1 MKGVTMNK
9 KITALICAAA
19 MLLVSGCSGQNGSQ
33 TESSANSVSSVSE
46 AEITDTVSSV
56 SEAEITD
63 SVDNVS
69 EAEIIDSLNNGI
81 IIDEVSGNV
90 YKNERNANPVSPN
103 IFCADPTA
111 VEYNGRLYIYGTN
124 DHQQSEE
131 GTTND
136 YAHIRSLVVFS
147 TDDMVNW
154 IYHGRIEVGE
164 IAPWI
169 YNSWAPSIVSRVEDD
184 GLTHFYLYFSNSGA
198 GVGVITST
206 DPVGPWTDPLG
217 EPLVYQNMPGLENC
231 PAPFDP
237 GVCIDENGVGWLSFG
252 GGTPSDGSTMHTKI
266 PKIARLGEDML
277 SFDSEFVS
285 IDAPYFFEASELNY
299 IDGVYYYT
307 YCTDWQDHKIGWEE
321 YEGVDVPPACS
332 MAYMTTKTPLDADSW
347 ECRGAYFYNAGQNA
361 DGESGMR
368 WANNHTHF
376 CEFQGTNYIV
386 HHTLL
391 LEELEGGTS
400 GFRSLMV
407 DYLPMNAADEE
418 IPITAATRHGVS
430 QIKLLD
436 PYAENSGAV
445 MFTSADIGY
454 TDGNDPAAKSKADG
468 AWIYV
473 RGADFGYGASAF
485 TAEVKGKG
493 RIEVRLDSI
502 SGEAVSFI
510 EFDNADYAKVRS
522 AEFSQFDGRNHNIY
536 LVFSGADIE
545 LRSWQFTKG
554 NDELR
559 PEENISDTEIKYETL
574 ILTGQAVNPGP
585 SPSAVVEM
593 TGDGEYSVKST
604 SFEKDSEVLNFGFI
618 NVDPDAEYKVLVKS
632 IGLETENG
640 IVEVPVNAELD
651 PSSSSANGLANGWM
665 GAEIGSVVYGTE
677 ECGIVA
683 AETTIDWIGYRFA
696 LVVNGEEVP
705 FTSITYNLEISGL
718 ILD

>member
-1 MKGVTMNK
+1 
-9 KITALICAAA
+9 
-19 MLLVSGCSGQNGSQ
+19 
-33 TESSANSVSSVSE
+33 
-46 AEITDTVSSV
+46 
-56 SEAEITD
+56 
-63 SVDNVS
+63 
-69 EAEIIDSLNNGI
+69 
-81 IIDEVSGNV
+81 
-90 YKNERNANPVSPN
+90 
-103 IFCADPTA
+103 
-111 VEYNGRLYIYGTN
+111 
-124 DHQQSEE
+124 
-131 GTTND
+131 
-136 YAHIRSLVVFS
+136 
-147 TDDMVNW
+147 
-154 IYHGRIEVGE
+154 
-164 IAPWI
+164 
-169 YNSWAPSIVSRVEDD
+169 
-184 GLTHFYLYFSNSGA
+184 
-198 GVGVITST
+198 
-206 DPVGPWTDPLG
+206 
-217 EPLVYQNMPGLENC
+217 MPGLENC

-237 GVCIDENGVGWLSFG
+237 GVCIDENGTGWLSFG
-252 GGTPSDGSTMHTKI
+252 GGNAADGGVVHTNV
-266 PKIARLGEDML
+266 PKVARLGADML

-299 IDGVYYYT
+299 IDGTYYYT
-307 YCTDWQDHKIGWEE
+307 YCNDWQNRNKWDRKDIPA
-321 YEGVDVPPACS
+321 PPSCS

-347 ECRGAYFYNAGQNA
+347 EYRGAYFYNSGQNA

-368 WANNHTHF
+368 WGNNHTHF
-376 CEFQGTNYIV
+376 CEYQGTNYII

-391 LEELEGGTS
+391 LEELTGGTA
-400 GFRSLMV
+400 GFRSIMV
-407 DYLPMNAADEE
+407 DYLPMNAADGE
-418 IPITAATRHGVS
+418 IPITAATRQGVS

-485 TAEVKGKG
+485 TADVKGKG

-554 NDELR
+554 NEELR

-585 SPSAVVEM
+585 SPSAYVEM

-604 SFEKDSEVLNFGFI
+604 SFEKESELLNFGFI
-618 NVDPDAEYKVLVKS
+618 NVDPDAKYKVLVKS
-632 IGLETENG
+632 IGLETEKG

-651 PSSSSANGLANGWM
+651 PTSGSANGLANGWM
-665 GAEIGSVVYGTE
+665 GAEIGSVIYGTE

-683 AETTIDWIGYRFA
+683 AKTTVDWIGYRFA
-696 LVVNGEEVP
+696 LIINGEETP
-705 FTSITYNLEISGL
+705 FTSITYNFTVSGL
-718 ILD
+718 ELDG

>member
-19 MLLVSGCSGQNGSQ
+19 MLLVSGCSEQNGSDDSPAQ
-33 TESSANSVSSVSE
+33 TESSADSVSS
-46 AEITDTVSSV
+46 
-56 SEAEITD
+56 
-63 SVDNVS
+63 VS

-90 YKNERNANPVSPN
+90 YKNERNANPISPS
-103 IFCADPTA
+103 IFCADPTS
-111 VEYNGRLYIYGTN
+111 VEYNGRLYVYGTN
-124 DHQQSEE
+124 DQQQAEE
-131 GTTND
+131 GTKND
-136 YAHIRSLVVFS
+136 YAHIKSLVVFS

-154 IYHGRIEVGE
+154 IYHGRIEVDK

-169 YNSWAPSIVSRVEDD
+169 YNSWAPSIASRVEED
-184 GLTHFYLYFSNSGA
+184 GLTHFYLYFSNGGS

-206 DPVGPWTDPLG
+206 DPVGPWSDPLG
-217 EPLVYQNMPGLENC
+217 APLVYQNMPGLENC

-237 GVCIDENGVGWLSFG
+237 GVCIDENGTGWLSFG
-252 GGTPSDGSTMHTKI
+252 GGNAADGGVVHTNV
-266 PKIARLGEDML
+266 PKIARLGADML

-299 IDGVYYYT
+299 IDGTYYYT
-307 YCTDWQDHKIGWEE
+307 YCNDWQNRNKWDRKDIPA
-321 YEGVDVPPACS
+321 PPSCS

-347 ECRGAYFYNAGQNA
+347 EYRGAYFYNSGQNA

-368 WANNHTHF
+368 WGNNHTHF
-376 CEFQGTNYIV
+376 CEYQGTNYII

-391 LEELEGGTS
+391 LEELTGGTA
-400 GFRSLMV
+400 GFRSIMV
-407 DYLPMNAADEE
+407 DYLPMNAADGE
-418 IPITAATRHGVS
+418 IPITAATRQGVS

-485 TAEVKGKG
+485 TADVKGKG

-554 NDELR
+554 NEELR

-585 SPSAVVEM
+585 SPSAYVEM

-604 SFEKDSEVLNFGFI
+604 SFEKESELLNFGFI
-618 NVDPDAEYKVLVKS
+618 NVDPDAKYKLLVKS
-632 IGLETENG
+632 IGLETEKG

-651 PSSSSANGLANGWM
+651 PTSGSANGLANGWM
-665 GAEIGSVVYGTE
+665 GAEIGSVIYGTK

-683 AETTIDWIGYRFA
+683 AKTTVGWIGYRFA
-696 LVVNGEEVP
+696 LMINGEETP
-705 FTSITYNLEISGL
+705 FTSITYNFTVSGL
-718 ILD
+718 ELDG

>member
-1 MKGVTMNK
+1 MNK

-19 MLLVSGCSGQNGSQ
+19 MLLVSGCSEQNGSDDSPAQ
-33 TESSANSVSSVSE
+33 TESSADSVSS
-46 AEITDTVSSV
+46 
-56 SEAEITD
+56 
-63 SVDNVS
+63 VS

-90 YKNERNANPVSPN
+90 YKNERNANPISPS
-103 IFCADPTA
+103 IFCADPTS
-111 VEYNGRLYIYGTN
+111 VEYNGRLYVYGTN
-124 DHQQSEE
+124 DQQQAEE
-131 GTTND
+131 GTKND
-136 YAHIRSLVVFS
+136 YAHIKSLVVFS

-154 IYHGRIEVGE
+154 IYHGRIEVDK

-169 YNSWAPSIVSRVEDD
+169 YNSWAPSIASRVEED
-184 GLTHFYLYFSNSGA
+184 GLTHFYLYFSNGGS

-206 DPVGPWTDPLG
+206 DPVGPWSDPLG
-217 EPLVYQNMPGLENC
+217 APLVYQNMPGLENC

-237 GVCIDENGVGWLSFG
+237 GVCIDENGTGWLSFG
-252 GGTPSDGSTMHTKI
+252 GGNAADGGVVHTNV
-266 PKIARLGEDML
+266 PKIARLGADML

-299 IDGVYYYT
+299 IDGTYYYT
-307 YCTDWQDHKIGWEE
+307 YCNDWQNRNKWDRKDIPA
-321 YEGVDVPPACS
+321 PPSCS

-347 ECRGAYFYNAGQNA
+347 EYRGAYFYNSGQNA

-368 WANNHTHF
+368 WGNNHTHF
-376 CEFQGTNYIV
+376 CEYQGTNYII

-391 LEELEGGTS
+391 LEELTGGTA
-400 GFRSLMV
+400 GFRSIMV
-407 DYLPMNAADEE
+407 DYLPMNAADGE
-418 IPITAATRHGVS
+418 IPITAATRQGVS

-485 TAEVKGKG
+485 TADVKGKG

-554 NDELR
+554 NEELR

-585 SPSAVVEM
+585 SPSAYVEM

-604 SFEKDSEVLNFGFI
+604 SFEKESELLNFGFI
-618 NVDPDAEYKVLVKS
+618 NVDPDAKYKLLVKS
-632 IGLETENG
+632 IGLETEKG

-651 PSSSSANGLANGWM
+651 PTSGSANGLANGWM
-665 GAEIGSVVYGTE
+665 GAEIGSVIYGTK

-683 AETTIDWIGYRFA
+683 AKTTVGWIGYRFA
-696 LVVNGEEVP
+696 LMINGEETP
-705 FTSITYNLEISGL
+705 FTSITYNFTVSGL
-718 ILD
+718 ELDG

>member
-1 MKGVTMNK
+1 MK
-9 KITALICAAA
+9 I
-19 MLLVSGCSGQNGSQ
+19 
-33 TESSANSVSSVSE
+33 SE
-46 AEITDTVSSV
+46 
-56 SEAEITD
+56 
-63 SVDNVS
+63 NC
-69 EAEIIDSLNNGI
+69 
-81 IIDEVSGNV
+81 
-90 YKNERNANPVSPN
+90 YKLENTANPISPN
-103 IFCADPTA
+103 VFCADPTG

-124 DHQQSEE
+124 DHQQYEAV
-131 GTTND
+131 GDDGKND
-136 YAHIRSLVVFS
+136 YVHIKSIVMLS

-154 IYHGRIEVGE
+154 EYHGFIDIAK

-169 YNSWAPSIVSRVEDD
+169 VNSWAPSVASRVEAD
-184 GLTHFYLYFSNSGA
+184 GKTHFYLYFSNSGC
-198 GVGVITST
+198 GVGVLTAEH
-206 DPVGPWTDPLG
+206 PLGPWSDPLG
-217 EPLVYQNMPGLENC
+217 KPLIYQNMPGLENC

-237 GVCIDENGVGWLSFG
+237 GVCLDENGTGWLAFG
-252 GGTPSDGSTMHTKI
+252 GGTPPESDTLHTCI
-266 PKIARLGEDML
+266 PKIVRLGKDML

-285 IDAPYFFEASELNY
+285 IDAPYFCEASELNY
-299 IDGVYYYT
+299 IDGTYYYT
-307 YCTDWQDHKIGWEE
+307 YCNDWQNRSKWDRKDIPA
-321 YEGVDVPPACS
+321 PPTCS

-347 ECRGAYFYNAGQNA
+347 EYRGAYFYNAGQNA

-376 CEFQGTNYIV
+376 CEYQGTNYIV

-391 LEELEGGTS
+391 LEELAGGTA
-400 GFRSLMV
+400 GFRSIMV
-407 DYLPMNAADEE
+407 DYLPMNAADGE

-473 RGADFGYGASAF
+473 KGADFGYGASAF
-485 TAEVKGKG
+485 TADVKGKG

-522 AEFSQFDGRNHNIY
+522 AKFSQFDGRNHNIY

-554 NDELR
+554 SEKLR
-559 PEENISDTEIKYETL
+559 PEEKISDTKIKYENL

-593 TGDGEYSVKST
+593 SGDGEYSVKST
-604 SFEKDSEVLNFGFI
+604 SFEKGSELLNFGFI
-618 NVDPDAEYKVLVKS
+618 NVDPDAKYKVHVKS

-651 PSSSSANGLANGWM
+651 PSSESANGLANGWM
-665 GAEIGSVVYGTE
+665 GAEIGSVVYGTKK
-677 ECGIVA
+677 CGIVA
-683 AETTIDWIGYRFA
+683 AETTVDWIGYRFA
-696 LVVNGEEVP
+696 LVINGKEVP
-705 FTSITYNLEISGL
+705 FTSITYNLEISDL
-718 ILD
+718 VLD

>member
-1 MKGVTMNK
+1 MNN
-9 KITALICAAA
+9 KITSLIIAAV
-19 MLLVSGCSGQNGSQ
+19 MMLVSGCYGQNGSGDSSSQ
-33 TESSANSVSSVSE
+33 TESSA
-46 AEITDTVSSV
+46 
-56 SEAEITD
+56 D
-63 SVDNVS
+63 SVDSVS

-90 YKNERNANPVSPN
+90 YKDERNANPISPN
-103 IFCADPTA
+103 IFCADPTS
-111 VEYNGRLYIYGTN
+111 VEYNGRLYVYGSN
-124 DHQQSEE
+124 DTQQAEND
-131 GTTND
+131 TVND
-136 YAHIRSLVVFS
+136 YDYIKSLVVLS
-147 TDDMVNW
+147 TDDMANW
-154 IYHGRIEVGE
+154 IYHGRIEVDE

-169 YNSWAPSIVSRVEDD
+169 ANSWAPSIVSRVEED
-184 GLTHFYLYFSNSGA
+184 GLTHFYLYFSNGG

-206 DPVGPWTDPLG
+206 DPVGPWSDPLG
-217 EPLVYQNMPGLENC
+217 APLVYQNMPGLENC

-237 GVCIDENGVGWLSFG
+237 GVCIDENGTGWLSFG
-252 GGTPSDGSTMHTKI
+252 GGNPADGGGVIHTNV
-266 PKIARLGEDML
+266 PKIARLGADML

-285 IDAPYFFEASELNY
+285 IDAPYFCEASELNY
-299 IDGVYYYT
+299 IDGTYYYT
-307 YCTDWQDHKIGWEE
+307 YCNDWQNRSKWDRKDIPA
-321 YEGVDVPPACS
+321 PPTCS

-347 ECRGAYFYNAGQNA
+347 EYRGAYFYNAGQNA

-376 CEFQGTNYIV
+376 CEYQGTNYIV

-391 LEELEGGTS
+391 LEELAGGTA
-400 GFRSLMV
+400 GFRSIMV
-407 DYLPMNAADEE
+407 DYLPMNAADGE
-418 IPITAATRHGVS
+418 IPITAASRHGVS

-436 PYAENSGAV
+436 PYAVNSGAV

-473 RGADFGYGASAF
+473 KGADFGYGASAF
-485 TAEVKGKG
+485 TADVKGKG

-554 NDELR
+554 SEKLR
-559 PEENISDTEIKYETL
+559 PEEKISDTKIKYENL

-593 TGDGEYSVKST
+593 SGDGEYSVKST
-604 SFEKDSEVLNFGFI
+604 SFEKGSELLNFGFI
-618 NVDPDAEYKVLVKS
+618 NVDPDAKYKVHVKS

-651 PSSSSANGLANGWM
+651 PSSESANGLANGWM
-665 GAEIGSVVYGTE
+665 GAEIGSVVYGTKK
-677 ECGIVA
+677 CGIVA
-683 AETTIDWIGYRFA
+683 AETTVDWIGYRFA
-696 LVVNGEEVP
+696 LVINGKEVP
-705 FTSITYNLEISGL
+705 FTSITYNLEISDL
-718 ILD
+718 VLD

>member
-19 MLLVSGCSGQNGSQ
+19 MLLVSGCSEQNGSGDSPAQ
-33 TESSANSVSSVSE
+33 THSSADSVSS
-46 AEITDTVSSV
+46 
-56 SEAEITD
+56 
-63 SVDNVS
+63 VS

-90 YKNERNANPVSPN
+90 YKNERNANPISPS
-103 IFCADPTA
+103 IFCADPTS
-111 VEYNGRLYIYGTN
+111 VEYNGRLYVYGTN
-124 DHQQSEE
+124 DQQQAEE
-131 GTTND
+131 GTKND
-136 YAHIRSLVVFS
+136 YAHIKSLVVFS

-154 IYHGRIEVGE
+154 IYHGRIEVDK

-169 YNSWAPSIVSRVEDD
+169 YNSWAPSIASRVEED
-184 GLTHFYLYFSNSGA
+184 GLTHFYLYFSNGGS

-206 DPVGPWTDPLG
+206 DPVGPWSDPLG
-217 EPLVYQNMPGLENC
+217 APLVYQNMPGLENC

-237 GVCIDENGVGWLSFG
+237 GVCIDENGTGWLSFG
-252 GGTPSDGSTMHTKI
+252 GGNAADGGVVHTNV
-266 PKIARLGEDML
+266 PKIARLGADML

-299 IDGVYYYT
+299 IDGTYYYT
-307 YCTDWQDHKIGWEE
+307 YCNDWQNRNKWDRKDIPA
-321 YEGVDVPPACS
+321 PPSCS

-347 ECRGAYFYNAGQNA
+347 EYRGAYFYNSGQNA

-368 WANNHTHF
+368 WGNNHTHF
-376 CEFQGTNYIV
+376 CEYKGTNYII

-391 LEELEGGTS
+391 LEELTDGTA
-400 GFRSLMV
+400 GFRSIMV
-407 DYLPMNAADEE
+407 DYLPMNAADGE
-418 IPITAATRHGVS
+418 IPITAATRQGVS

-485 TAEVKGKG
+485 TADVKGKG

-554 NDELR
+554 SEELR

-585 SPSAVVEM
+585 SPSAYVEM

-604 SFEKDSEVLNFGFI
+604 SFEKESELLNFGFI
-618 NVDPDAEYKVLVKS
+618 NVDPNAKYKVLVKS

-651 PSSSSANGLANGWM
+651 PTSGSANGLANGWM
-665 GAEIGSVVYGTE
+665 GAEIGSVIYGTK

-683 AETTIDWIGYRFA
+683 AKTTVGWIGYRFA
-696 LVVNGEEVP
+696 LIINGEETP
-705 FTSITYNLEISGL
+705 FTSITYNFTVSGL
-718 ILD
+718 ELDG

>member
-1 MKGVTMNK
+1 MKGVTMNN
-9 KITALICAAA
+9 KITSLIIAAV
-19 MLLVSGCSGQNGSQ
+19 MMLVSGCYGQNGSGDSSSQ
-33 TESSANSVSSVSE
+33 TESSA
-46 AEITDTVSSV
+46 
-56 SEAEITD
+56 D
-63 SVDNVS
+63 SVDSVS

-90 YKNERNANPVSPN
+90 YKDERNANPISPN
-103 IFCADPTA
+103 IFCADPTS
-111 VEYNGRLYIYGTN
+111 VEYNGRLYVYGSN
-124 DHQQSEE
+124 DTQQAEND
-131 GTTND
+131 TVND
-136 YAHIRSLVVFS
+136 YDYIKSLVVLS
-147 TDDMVNW
+147 TDDMANW
-154 IYHGRIEVGE
+154 IYHGRIEVDE

-169 YNSWAPSIVSRVEDD
+169 ANSWAPSIVSRVEED
-184 GLTHFYLYFSNSGA
+184 GLTHFYLYFSNGG

-206 DPVGPWTDPLG
+206 DPVGPWSDPLG
-217 EPLVYQNMPGLENC
+217 APLVYQNMPGLENC

-237 GVCIDENGVGWLSFG
+237 GVCIDENGTGWLSFG
-252 GGTPSDGSTMHTKI
+252 GGNPADGGGVIHTNV
-266 PKIARLGEDML
+266 PKIARLGADML

-285 IDAPYFFEASELNY
+285 IDAPYFCEASELNY
-299 IDGVYYYT
+299 IDGTYYYT
-307 YCTDWQDHKIGWEE
+307 YCNDWQNRSKWDRKDIPA
-321 YEGVDVPPACS
+321 PPTCS

-347 ECRGAYFYNAGQNA
+347 EYRGAYFYNAGQNA

-376 CEFQGTNYIV
+376 CEYQGTNYIV

-391 LEELEGGTS
+391 LEELTGGTA
-400 GFRSLMV
+400 GFRSIMV
-407 DYLPMNAADEE
+407 DYLPMNAADGE

-473 RGADFGYGASAF
+473 KGADFGYGASAF
-485 TAEVKGKG
+485 TADVKGKG

-522 AEFSQFDGRNHNIY
+522 AKFSQFDGRNHNIY

-554 NDELR
+554 SEKLR
-559 PEENISDTEIKYETL
+559 PEEKFSDTKIKYENL

-593 TGDGEYSVKST
+593 SGDGEYSVKST
-604 SFEKDSEVLNFGFI
+604 SFEKGSELLNFGFI
-618 NVDPDAEYKVLVKS
+618 NVDPDAKYKVHVKS
-632 IGLETENG
+632 VGLETENG

-651 PSSSSANGLANGWM
+651 PSSESANGLANGWM
-665 GAEIGSVVYGTE
+665 GAEIGSVVYGTKK
-677 ECGIVA
+677 CGIVA
-683 AETTIDWIGYRFA
+683 AKTTVDWIGYRFA
-696 LVVNGEEVP
+696 LVINGKEVP
-705 FTSITYNLEISGL
+705 FTSITYNLEISNL

>member
-1 MKGVTMNK
+1 MNK

-19 MLLVSGCSGQNGSQ
+19 MLLVSGCSGQNGSGDSSVQ
-33 TESSANSVSSVSE
+33 TQSSA
-46 AEITDTVSSV
+46 
-56 SEAEITD
+56 D
-63 SVDNVS
+63 SVDSVS

-90 YKNERNANPVSPN
+90 YKNERNANPISPS
-103 IFCADPTA
+103 IFCADPTS
-111 VEYNGRLYIYGTN
+111 VEYNGRLYVYGTN
-124 DHQQSEE
+124 DQQQAEE
-131 GTTND
+131 GTKND
-136 YAHIRSLVVFS
+136 YARIKSLVVFS

-154 IYHGRIEVGE
+154 IYHGRIEVDK

-169 YNSWAPSIVSRVEDD
+169 YNSWAPSIASRVEED
-184 GLTHFYLYFSNSGA
+184 GLTHFYLYFSNGGS

-206 DPVGPWTDPLG
+206 DPVGPWSDPLG
-217 EPLVYQNMPGLENC
+217 APLVYQNMPGLENC

-237 GVCIDENGVGWLSFG
+237 GVCIDENGTGWLSFG
-252 GGTPSDGSTMHTKI
+252 GGNAADGGVVHTNV
-266 PKIARLGEDML
+266 PKIARLGADML

-299 IDGVYYYT
+299 IDGTYYYT
-307 YCTDWQDHKIGWEE
+307 YCNDWQNRNKWDRKDIPA
-321 YEGVDVPPACS
+321 PPSCS

-347 ECRGAYFYNAGQNA
+347 EYRGAYFYNSGQNA
-361 DGESGMR
+361 EGESGMR
-368 WANNHTHF
+368 WGNNHTHF
-376 CEFQGTNYIV
+376 CEYQGTNYII

-391 LEELEGGTS
+391 LEELTGGTA
-400 GFRSLMV
+400 GFRSIMV
-407 DYLPMNAADEE
+407 DYLPMNAADGE
-418 IPITAATRHGVS
+418 IPITAATRQGVS

-485 TAEVKGKG
+485 TADVKGKG

-554 NDELR
+554 NEELR

-585 SPSAVVEM
+585 SPSAYVEM

-604 SFEKDSEVLNFGFI
+604 SFEKESELLNFGFI
-618 NVDPDAEYKVLVKS
+618 NVDPDAKYKLLVKS
-632 IGLETENG
+632 IGLETEKG

-651 PSSSSANGLANGWM
+651 PTSGSANGLANGWM
-665 GAEIGSVVYGTE
+665 GAEIGSVIYGTE

-683 AETTIDWIGYRFA
+683 AQTTVGWIGYRFA
-696 LVVNGEEVP
+696 LIINGEETP
-705 FTSITYNLEISGL
+705 FTSITYNFTVSGL
-718 ILD
+718 ELDG

>member
-1 MKGVTMNK
+1 MNK
-9 KITALICAAA
+9 KITALICTAA
-19 MLLVSGCSGQNGSQ
+19 MLLVSGCSEQNGSNDSPVQ
-33 TESSANSVSSVSE
+33 TESSA
-46 AEITDTVSSV
+46 
-56 SEAEITD
+56 D
-63 SVDNVS
+63 SVDSVS
-69 EAEIIDSLNNGI
+69 KAETSDKPDNETIIDSLNNGI

-90 YKNERNANPVSPN
+90 YKNERNANPISPS

-111 VEYNGRLYIYGTN
+111 VEYDGRLYVYGTN
-124 DHQQSEE
+124 DQQQSEE
-131 GTTND
+131 GTKND
-136 YAHIRSLVVFS
+136 YAHIKSLVVFS

-154 IYHGRIEVGE
+154 IYHGRIEVDK

-169 YNSWAPSIVSRVEDD
+169 TNSWAPSIASRVEED
-184 GLTHFYLYFSNSGA
+184 GLTHFYLYFSNAGG

-237 GVCIDENGVGWLSFG
+237 GVCIDENGTGWLTFG
-252 GGTPSDGSTMHTKI
+252 GGNAADGGVVHTNV
-266 PKIARLGEDML
+266 PKVARLGADML

-285 IDAPYFFEASELNY
+285 IDAPYFLEASELNY
-299 IDGVYYYT
+299 IDGTYYYT
-307 YCTDWQDHKIGWEE
+307 YCNDWQNRNKWDRKDIPE
-321 YEGVDVPPACS
+321 PPTCS

-347 ECRGAYFYNAGQNA
+347 EYKGAYFYNSGQNA
-361 DGESGMR
+361 NGESGMR
-368 WANNHTHF
+368 WGNNHTHF

-391 LEELEGGTS
+391 LEELTGGTA
-400 GFRSLMV
+400 GYRSIMV
-407 DYLPMNAADEE
+407 DYLPMNAADGE
-418 IPITAATRHGVS
+418 IPITAATRQGVS

-454 TDGNDPAAKSKADG
+454 TDGNDPAAKSKANG
-468 AWIYV
+468 SWIYV

-485 TAEVKGKG
+485 TADVKGKG

-522 AEFSQFDGRNHNIY
+522 AKFSQFDGRNHNIY

-554 NDELR
+554 SEKLR
-559 PEENISDTEIKYETL
+559 PEEKISDTKIKYENL

-593 TGDGEYSVKST
+593 SGDGEYSVKST
-604 SFEKDSEVLNFGFI
+604 SFEKGSELLNFGFI
-618 NVDPDAEYKVLVKS
+618 NVDPDAKYKVHVKS

-651 PSSSSANGLANGWM
+651 PSSESANGLANGWM
-665 GAEIGSVVYGTE
+665 GAEIGSVVYGTKK
-677 ECGIVA
+677 CGIVA
-683 AETTIDWIGYRFA
+683 AETTVDWIGYRFA
-696 LVVNGEEVP
+696 LVINGKEVP
-705 FTSITYNLEISGL
+705 FTSITYNLEISDL
-718 ILD
+718 VLD

>member
-1 MKGVTMNK
+1 MKGVTMNN
-9 KITALICAAA
+9 KITALIIAAV
-19 MLLVSGCSGQNGSQ
+19 MMLVSGCYGQNGSGDSSSQ
-33 TESSANSVSSVSE
+33 TESSA
-46 AEITDTVSSV
+46 
-56 SEAEITD
+56 D
-63 SVDNVS
+63 SVDSVS

-90 YKNERNANPVSPN
+90 YKDERNANPISPN
-103 IFCADPTA
+103 IFCADPTS
-111 VEYNGRLYIYGTN
+111 VEYNGRLYVYGSN
-124 DHQQSEE
+124 DTQQAEND
-131 GTTND
+131 TVND
-136 YAHIRSLVVFS
+136 YDYIKSLVVLS
-147 TDDMVNW
+147 TDDMANW
-154 IYHGRIEVGE
+154 IYHGRIEVDE

-169 YNSWAPSIVSRVEDD
+169 ANSWAPSIVSRVEED
-184 GLTHFYLYFSNSGA
+184 GLTHFYLYFSNGGG

-206 DPVGPWTDPLG
+206 DPVGPWSDPLG
-217 EPLVYQNMPGLENC
+217 APLVYQNMPGLENC

-237 GVCIDENGVGWLSFG
+237 GVCIDENGTGWLSFG
-252 GGTPSDGSTMHTKI
+252 GGNPADGGGVIHTNV
-266 PKIARLGEDML
+266 PKIARLGADML

-285 IDAPYFFEASELNY
+285 IDAPYFCEASELNY
-299 IDGVYYYT
+299 IDGTYYYT
-307 YCTDWQDHKIGWEE
+307 YCNDWQNRSKWDRKDIPA
-321 YEGVDVPPACS
+321 PPTCS

-347 ECRGAYFYNAGQNA
+347 EYRGAYFYNAGQNA

-376 CEFQGTNYIV
+376 CEYQGTNYIV

-391 LEELEGGTS
+391 LEELAGGTA
-400 GFRSLMV
+400 GFRSIMV
-407 DYLPMNAADEE
+407 DYLPMNAADGE
-418 IPITAATRHGVS
+418 IPITAASRHGVS

-436 PYAENSGAV
+436 PYAVNSGAV

-473 RGADFGYGASAF
+473 KGADFGYGASAF
-485 TAEVKGKG
+485 TADKGKG

-522 AEFSQFDGRNHNIY
+522 AKFSQFDGRNHNIY

-554 NDELR
+554 SEKLR
-559 PEENISDTEIKYETL
+559 PEEKISDTKIKYENL

-593 TGDGEYSVKST
+593 SGDGEYSVKST
-604 SFEKDSEVLNFGFI
+604 SFEKDSELLNFGFI
-618 NVDPDAEYKVLVKS
+618 NVDPDAKYKVHVKS
-632 IGLETENG
+632 VGLETENG

-651 PSSSSANGLANGWM
+651 PSSESANGLANGWM
-665 GAEIGSVVYGTE
+665 GAEIGSVVYGTKK
-677 ECGIVA
+677 CGIVA
-683 AETTIDWIGYRFA
+683 AETTVDWIGYRFA
-696 LVVNGEEVP
+696 LVINGKEVP
-705 FTSITYNLEISGL
+705 FTSITYNLEISDL
-718 ILD
+718 VLD